1 MLQLRKPLILTKLI
15 KNAVVDKT
23 INNNKEY
30 NVEANKYLNTIAN
43 KAIDVNK
50 NELIK
55 GES

>member
-23 INNNKEY
+23 INDNKEC

-43 KAIDVNK
+43 KAIDINK